1 MINFFKTRIKNV
13 ITFLA
18 VTKHKCRLAKCILA
32 SMREYNSMEPRC
44 NNVIIA
50 AVKELSFKIH
60 VCESEKGKN
69 IYNTDYE
76 MNGLGI
82 KIIKI

>member
-1 MINFFKTRIKNV
+1 
-13 ITFLA
+13 
-18 VTKHKCRLAKCILA
+18 
-32 SMREYNSMEPRC
+32 MREYNSMEPRC